1 MWLAVFLSSLLLIEL
16 LVFVKSPMFIHF
28 RRVYNKVKRQESGH
42 SKMALRVGKNGDEQA
57 VEKALGY
64 ETNVR
69 PQVGHATNMNLK
81 IIANV

>member
-1 MWLAVFLSSLLLIEL
+1 
-16 LVFVKSPMFIHF
+16 
-28 RRVYNKVKRQESGH
+28 
-42 SKMALRVGKNGDEQA
+42 MALRVGKNGDEQA

-64 ETNVR
+64 EANVR

>member
-1 MWLAVFLSSLLLIEL
+1 
-16 LVFVKSPMFIHF
+16 
-28 RRVYNKVKRQESGH
+28 
-42 SKMALRVGKNGDEQA
+42 MALRIGKNGDEQA